1 LLFLCDVVDGSNND
15 GSLRRCCCGDD
26 DDDNGGSGAKREPI
40 LVVLVEEHNDAEED
54 DPRRDDDFAVAV
66 DRTLSSVDDGTMIGV
81 VVVVNF
87 VTNRSDKAA
96 MEVIL
101 EHPRSD
107 KFLK

>member
-1 LLFLCDVVDGSNND
+1 
-15 GSLRRCCCGDD
+15 
-26 DDDNGGSGAKREPI
+26 
-40 LVVLVEEHNDAEED
+40 
-54 DPRRDDDFAVAV
+54 
-66 DRTLSSVDDGTMIGV
+66 MIGV